1 MFASRMIKCMPL
13 QQLRGA
19 GNVLLNVNRQGAAA
33 SAWIAASQ
41 KQWGIDQRGFKT
53 NVLQIKKGYV
63 VEINNV
69 LSVVLKRESS
79 VMGRGTSTVKLDLQ
93 DLLTGTKHTERFRSN
108 DMVEGKTYPLR
119 PTTLTELDD
128 IKVNFLY
135 RADGMIHLVNPETLD
150 MYEVPESVMEERQ
163 LPMLLED
170 IEMRLSMFQPDPDKP
185 GTPISIRLPAQV
197 NLTIKECHASAAQ
210 ANKGTTFKNADLE
223 NGLRVQVP
231 DFVNPGD
238 KVVVDT
244 ETLKY
249 VRRA

>member
-1 MFASRMIKCMPL
+1 MFASRMVKGMPL
-13 QQLRGA
+13 QQLRA
-19 GNVLLNVNRQGAAA
+19 ASNALLNVKHRQGVVA
-33 SAWIAASQ
+33 SAWVAAAQ
-41 KQWGIDQRGFKT
+41 RQWGMDQRGYKT
-53 NVLQIKKGYV
+53 NVLQVRKGYV
-63 VEINNV
+63 VEVNNV

-93 DLLTGTKHTERFRSN
+93 DLLTGTKHTERYRS
-108 DMVEGKTYPLR
+108 V
-119 PTTLTELDD
+119 TELED

-135 RADGMIHLVNPETLD
+135 RADGMIHLVNPETMD

-170 IEMRLSMFQPDPDKP
+170 VDMRLSMFQPDPDKL
-185 GTPISIRLPAQV
+185 GTPISIRLPGQV

-231 DFVNPGD
+231 DFVHPGD